1 MSKMLK
7 DEFFMGVAKVIA
19 KRGTCD
25 RMQVGSVLVYND
37 QIISTGFNGAPRG
50 LPDCDEVGHLIVG
63 NHCKR
68 SLHSENNTISE
79 IGYGKIRRFAAKSIV
94 TIYVTAFPCRDCMHQ
109 IVQAGIR
116 RVVFYRGEYCNDSI
130 GDLQSSYCRAIAA
143 LAGIS
148 LEQYQQ
154 ISAVSTKESES
165 KDDEEKP
172 SGWHGREK
180 TLIGK

>member
-1 MSKMLK
+1 MSKIPK
-7 DEFFMGVAKVIA
+7 DDFFMGIAKVIA

-25 RMQVGSVLVYND
+25 RMQVGSVLVFND

-50 LPDCDEVGHLIVG
+50 LPDCDEVGHLIIG

-79 IGYGKIRRFAAKSIV
+79 IGYGKIRRFASKGLV

-109 IVQAGIR
+109 VVQAGIK
-116 RVVFYRGEYCNDSI
+116 RVVYYRGEYCNDSI
-130 GDLQSSYCRAIAA
+130 GDLQSSYVHEVAV
-143 LAGIS
+143 LAKVS

-154 ISAVSTKESES
+154 CRDAVVDKGSGS
-165 KDDEEKP
+165 KDEEKP

-180 TLIGK
+180 SV